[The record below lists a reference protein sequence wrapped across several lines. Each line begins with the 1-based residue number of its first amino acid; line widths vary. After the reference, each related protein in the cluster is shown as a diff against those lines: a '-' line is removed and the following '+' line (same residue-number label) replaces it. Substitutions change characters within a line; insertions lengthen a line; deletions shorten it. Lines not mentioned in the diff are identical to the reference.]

1 MARPAAPLTGP
12 PAARAAPGL
21 YLAGRMLYFRA
32 ALLPVSVPV
41 SAASEPTMP
50 GDPAPARLRLRDETD
65 APAAPE
71 AHHLD
76 LLAGPARLTLAV
88 ADVERRKVL
97 VLEDH
102 DLPTGGLPALAA
114 THDFLAR
121 RGWNEVRLAVTGRA
135 FTLLPAL
142 LFRPGDEP
150 AALRLHHTVRP
161 TETVCHLPHPALEMV
176 SIFAADTALTAWL
189 ADTPGP
195 AGRLLHHTSAL
206 LAGLGQQREAGVPR
220 RLYLNLNATELT
232 LVVLG
237 PQLEYCN
244 VFAYTTAEDVLYFT
258 ILVMQEMA
266 LNPDDDHVTVWGE
279 LTHDSAIFDLL
290 RTYLRHVRLGQR
302 PFGLQYSYRFADVFE
317 HRYFDLLSLHF
328 LADG

>member
-1 MARPAAPLTGP
+1 
-12 PAARAAPGL
+12 
-21 YLAGRMLYFRA
+21 
-32 ALLPVSVPV
+32 
-41 SAASEPTMP
+41 MP
-50 GDPAPARLRLRDETD
+50 PARLRLRDETF

-71 AHHLD
+71 AYNLY
-76 LLAGPARLTLAV
+76 LLASPARLALAV

-102 DLPTGGLPALAA
+102 DLPAGGLPALAE

-121 RGWNEVRLAVTGRA
+121 RGWNEVRLAVSGRA
-135 FTLLPAL
+135 FTLLPAP
-142 LFRPGDEP
+142 LFRPGDE
-150 AALRLHHTVRP
+150 ATALRLHHTVRP
-161 TETVCHLPHPALEMV
+161 TETVQHLPHPALELV
-176 SIFAADTALTAWL
+176 NIFAADTALAHWL
-189 ADTPGP
+189 AAAHGP

-206 LAGLGQQREAGVPR
+206 LAGLGRQREAGAPR
-220 RLYLNLNATELT
+220 RLYLSLSATEIT

-258 ILVMQEMA
+258 ILVMQEMG

-279 LTHDSAIFDLL
+279 LTHDSAVFDLL

-302 PFGLQYSYRFADVFE
+302 PSELQYSYRFADVFE

-328 LADG
+328 LG